1 MTRTHPGRRHAPA
14 RRPGP
19 SRRHATRGAG
29 VLALV
34 MLAGCAGPVT
44 VRHVSLVHSYRDT
57 TRTALQGGRPGD
69 PTMVVLRRHG
79 LLPAWRDNPDRA
91 IATLRTQA
99 KGRDDEADVLFALAE
114 LSYRQGLR
122 HHHAQDFLAAAVYA
136 YAFLQPGRA
145 GGPSPY
151 DERFRQACDLY
162 NLGLSAAFP
171 APVSVTAQT
180 RALPWGDIVLDADPA
195 QLRWHGRLLERLQP
209 TATLGVGGIPN
220 IYRTPGLGEPLTALA
235 RPDPAAGHP
244 APAAPDT
251 PHEAKHLTQPSA
263 VADLTGPA
271 HDDALRAV
279 PTPPAPQGSG
289 GPASGDPTGTADGGP
304 ATPDDG
310 SFSVS
315 DRLRVPAS
323 LLLEIDSPR
332 AQVLG
337 DHLTGRLVLR
347 VMDESPDTP
356 IGHARVPAEYDQ
368 TAARALSLVDT
379 ALWTKEYRGFFDG
392 TTYDGTRPRLIAMT
406 PHHHGNMPV
415 VFIHGTASSPYR
427 WAIMVNDLLEDRRIR
442 DHFDFWFFSYAT
454 SNPIPYSAWQLR
466 HAITQAVDSLGGV
479 KADPALGHIT
489 LVGHSQGGLLARM
502 LVINP
507 GDRLWDG
514 TAGRPL
520 SSFHLNDSTR
530 ELVRETMFPTPM
542 PEIQRVVFISTPQ
555 HGSYLAAMSIARF
568 VGSMVSLPVRV
579 TETARDIVTGA
590 GDSTHL
596 NNRVLRLGSVYAM
609 SPHSAFMRTLPTIPI
624 DPDVQTHSI
633 IPVCGNPRDLSH
645 ADDGVVSYES
655 AHIPGVQSE
664 LVVRNSEHSTQSN
677 PATIAEVQ
685 RILLLQLAQNP
696 PRDMQPG
703 TARVASGHAAR
714 RAGRS

>member
-1 MTRTHPGRRHAPA
+1 MTRTPTGARHAPA
-14 RRPGP
+14 RSTRRPVHTG
-19 SRRHATRGAG
+19 HAARGG
-29 VLALV
+29 IVMALV
-34 MLAGCAGPVT
+34 LLAGCAGPVT
-44 VRHVSLVHSYRDT
+44 VRHVSLVHSYRDSA
-57 TRTALQGGRPGD
+57 RTALQGGRPGD
-69 PTMVVLRRHG
+69 DTMIVLRRHG
-79 LLPAWRDNPDRA
+79 LLPAWRSDPDRA

-99 KGRDDEADVLFALAE
+99 KDHDDEADVLFALAE

-122 HHHAQDFLAAAVYA
+122 HHHVQDFLAAAVYA
-136 YAFLQPGRA
+136 YAFLQPGQA
-145 GGPSPY
+145 DSPSPY

-162 NLGLSAAFP
+162 NLGLTAAFP
-171 APVSVTAQT
+171 APVNITAQT
-180 RALPWGDIVLDADPA
+180 RALPFGDIVLDADSA

-220 IYRTPGLGEPLTALA
+220 VYRTPGLGEPLTALA
-235 RPDPAAGHP
+235 RPDPAF
-244 APAAPDT
+244 APPPSAPSV
-251 PHEAKHLTQPSA
+251 PHDAKHLTQPSA

-271 HDDALRAV
+271 HDDALRAIA
-279 PTPPAPQGSG
+279 TPAPHDGDTRT
-289 GPASGDPTGTADGGP
+289 SGDPTGSGASTTG
-304 ATPDDG
+304 DG

-315 DRLRVPAS
+315 DRLRLPAS
-323 LLLEIDSPR
+323 LLLEMDDPR
-332 AQVLG
+332 AQALG
-337 DHLTGRLVLR
+337 THLTGRLVLR

-406 PHHHGNMPV
+406 PHRHGNMPV

-530 ELVRETMFPTPM
+530 DLVRETMFPTAM

-555 HGSYLAAMSIARF
+555 HGSYLAAMSIARL

-609 SPHSAFMRTLPTIPI
+609 SPRSAFMRTLPTIPMA
-624 DPDVQTHSI
+624 PDVQANSI
-633 IPVCGNPRDLSH
+633 IPVCGNPRDLAH
-645 ADDGVVSYES
+645 ADDGVVTYES
-655 AHIPGVQSE
+655 AHIPDVQSE

-696 PRDMQPG
+696 LRDMPPAAAPG
-703 TARVASGHAAR
+703 TPRHTRRTVVARP
-714 RAGRS
+714 